1 MDSPQSPSDSTEI
14 RRTIQTLPRST
25 RSQIRRVGTVLRS
38 TLGFGRLLG
47 AGLGERDDASAPAG
61 LNSTRIPDGAWHLP
75 QLVEQPSG
83 PVDSQMAALRA
94 AMNRNKVPTAAE
106 PARRGVPIV
115 ARRMGRTMKGE
126 SVGPTGLTRRLR
138 PAESAVPRNESHGVD
153 DAARGRVTPEDPM
166 AQLRRGMQARRDG
179 SAPNPTSSDQQPD
192 RGGSPRRSAARNEP
206 QRRPTTPPA
215 QQGHAGR
222 STPRSRSSQRSPR
235 SNTTDSDGSGRAPA
249 SEQNAT
255 DSVPSEAMA
264 RVQPAHIQ
272 GSTPASVVDRS
283 RSLRR
288 RALAPVPLA
297 GRRRATRLPG
307 TEVRLPDE
315 APPSPAIAAT
325 NAEARVARSVM
336 SASGRGTGVR
346 SSEVSSASGAGSV
359 MSVSGRGTG
368 VRSSE
373 VSSAS
378 GAGSVMSVSGRAL
391 GVRPHETSPAG
402 VARRALSLAVARSPR
417 PAPSV
422 SVTSGAQP
430 GALPANSVASGSVT
444 DREVQ
449 ADRSR
454 PLAERVAALSGQTSA
469 SGSHVSLPPV
479 LMRSSIYGASSSSAA
494 TRLAGATPEAAS
506 STASRALARMTH
518 RREVGVQGVVPE
530 VAPSPTLLER
540 PASVAR
546 SVSREGSRMP
556 RSTRDIRSNSMPND
570 AGSDQPRPSAGPST
584 RPQVVR
590 AESTQGPRVSMSNQ
604 RAVVSRLAVAVA
616 SHRQHEQRGTALGDD
631 ASVVPADRV
640 VHRNAPV
647 AAHQMGAVVGTPSIV
662 GTVAQE
668 SVRRRVTQAIAQ
680 SQPTRMLARRVI
692 AGGAAS
698 NRAAQSS
705 MASIVAPSA
714 RPAVST
720 RFGSSIAL
728 NDSATSV
735 GGHQLI
741 AQRRADGGVRSRGSM
756 SKPQSA
762 RPAGAQVP
770 ATVTTASGESL
781 PAAVVDKNLSLA
793 QRVAA
798 LARPSNRSGGQ
809 SPSTPPSLN
818 RAPITA
824 APTMV
829 STVGSDSPV
838 SVPSPSHSLAIAG
851 RTIVSRRVTGPA
863 DVRRMSMP
871 GARPSSQPEQALMP
885 TVVASTSPRVER
897 SPNSTSADRSSTTS
911 GMGRSPVRPSVGT
924 AVLDAPAQQIRVRPP
939 AMVMRMF
946 AGDRPDG
953 VDADVITGDASQA
966 RRMLGETVSPNIA
979 GAGSRVAIRDGQE
992 ASRAVRGNGVRF
1004 VPGAPRVRE
1013 LTNELPTGLRSVRRQ
1028 PHGSDTL
1035 QTTVSEF
1042 NDTPIFS
1049 RPILGSSSVFAQAV
1063 SRRASTPVARSED
1076 ARTTVMRSESATDA
1090 GNVHQTAVAP
1100 APDANSAAGDNDM
1113 PAAVRDRSLPLAD
1126 RVAALAG
1133 RGPARRTISTLDRG
1147 GVVPSVAPTTQVRP
1161 AVAAVAGGHAA
1172 GVDRSVSPTRSTGS
1186 MSTSP
1191 RIVRLAR
1198 AEHVVPAPLPA
1209 PRTPGGLPSEM
1220 GRNSV
1225 ADMTNDARVA
1235 RNPISDSSAPVQR
1248 SAQAVTGMHR
1258 GDGQTPSPRLVRSQT
1273 ALQRRVNRVVSSPAG
1288 IVSRSGCDETSD
1300 AESPA
1305 GSASAAADRLE
1316 MTDQLLEALEERI
1329 LRALERRG
1337 GIQRGWF

>member
-272 GSTPASVVDRS
+272 GATPASVVDRS

-297 GRRRATRLPG
+297 GRRRATRPPG
-307 TEVRLPDE
+307 TEVQLPDE

-336 SASGRGTGVR
+336 SA
-346 SSEVSSASGAGSV
+346 
-359 MSVSGRGTG
+359 SGRGTG

-469 SGSHVSLPPV
+469 SGSHMSLPPV
-479 LMRSSIYGASSSSAA
+479 LMRSSIYGAASSSAT

-546 SVSREGSRMP
+546 SVSREVSRMP

-570 AGSDQPRPSAGPST
+570 AGSDQPRSSAGPST

-616 SHRQHEQRGTALGDD
+616 SHRQHVQRGTVLGG
-631 ASVVPADRV
+631 AAPVVSADRV
-640 VHRNAPV
+640 VHRGAPV

-692 AGGAAS
+692 AGGSAS

-714 RPAVST
+714 RPGVST
-720 RFGSSIAL
+720 RFGSSIGL

-851 RTIVSRRVTGPA
+851 RTIVSRRVTGYA
-863 DVRRMSMP
+863 DARRMSMP
-871 GARPSSQPEQALMP
+871 GTGPSSQPEQALMP
-885 TVVASTSPRVER
+885 TTVASTSSRVER
-897 SPNSTSADRSSTTS
+897 APVSMSADRSSTTS
-911 GMGRSPVRPSVGT
+911 GIGRSPVRPSVGT